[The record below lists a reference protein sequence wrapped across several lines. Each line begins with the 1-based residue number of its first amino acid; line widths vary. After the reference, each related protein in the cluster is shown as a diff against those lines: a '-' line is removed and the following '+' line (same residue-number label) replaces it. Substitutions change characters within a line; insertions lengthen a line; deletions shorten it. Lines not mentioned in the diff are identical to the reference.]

1 MKNKYAFGLKSIKKN
16 LKFANSLNKLNN
28 KTFIISSGRT
38 GVGYNIAKK
47 LALNG
52 ANVTILGKIKE
63 VNPKMNG
70 TIYSA
75 AENICDLV
83 KGPKCMGIP
92 CNLRSI
98 KEVEFAINE
107 TVDVYGTVDGV
118 VLNDTNI
125 NGTYLLGQMYLKYV
139 NKNKMNGKMLIISPP
154 LDMLYENEWWI
165 NHLYDSM
172 SKFNVTIM
180 AKFWNKE
187 FTSVGIN
194 TLWPR
199 RTINTAPVKKLLGG
213 EQMINISRR
222 ADIMGDAAKH
232 ILSSNIVEC
241 TGKNFIDDEVLASID
256 IDVEK
261 YRVNTD
267 VKKI

>member
-1 MKNKYAFGLKSIKKN
+1 MKNKYAFGLKTIKKK
-16 LKFANSLNKLNN
+16 LKFSNSLNKLNN
-28 KTFIISSGRT
+28 KTFIISSGTT

-63 VNPKMNG
+63 VNPKING

-107 TVDVYGTVDGV
+107 TVDVYGTLDGV

-125 NGTYLLGQMYLKYV
+125 NVTYLFSQIYLKYV
-139 NKNKMNGKMLIISPP
+139 NKNKMNGKMLIIEP
-154 LDMLYENEWWI
+154 LLMVN
-165 NHLYDSM
+165 S
-172 SKFNVTIM
+172 
-180 AKFWNKE
+180 WNKK
-187 FTSVGIN
+187 FINVGVN
-194 TLWPR
+194 TLSPR
-199 RTINTAPVKKLLGG
+199 KAVVEHLQT
-213 EQMINISRR
+213 
-222 ADIMGDAAKH
+222 DIMGDAAKH
-232 ILSSNIVEC
+232 ILSSDILEC
-241 TGKNFIDDEVLASID
+241 SGNDFIDDEVLASLEID
-256 IDVEK
+256 
-261 YRVNTD
+261 
-267 VKKI
+267 